1 MKKSVLIILT
11 SAICVI
17 VLVCTAVCAF
27 FITRALLPKTPVE
40 IDNNKNDKNDDNSPL
55 TVKTL
60 ALNLT
65 SVTATTTASTQEKL
79 LTVTPTPSTADIEI
93 DWSVA
98 FKNPS
103 STWASGKNVSN
114 YVDLS
119 PVVGKPQ
126 AKIKALAAFSEPV
139 IITAALKADNS
150 IKATCLCDYRIAIQ
164 GFDLVFANE
173 SVYNNFSITTNGLA
187 GVSNI
192 SAGTS
197 LYSSF
202 TNITYGD
209 GTLMPSASPT
219 VTKVQLVVDG
229 NKLYTYLNLLFAGET
244 LPDLASITLSRSGTY
259 DLHTFV
265 NGYIYKNLNSLY
277 TLFNTICSEISE
289 DEESDLKQIAQ
300 KINND
305 LKAHKDS
312 SGKYVAKSINGLSL
326 KYTLSDSTTLSVPVR
341 YVYNPNLSVT

>member
-17 VLVCTAVCAF
+17 VSVCTAVCAF

-40 IDNNKNDKNDDNSPL
+40 IDNNQNDENDDNSPL

-65 SVTATTTASTQEKL
+65 SVTATTAASTQEKL
-79 LTVTPTPSTADIEI
+79 LTVTPTPSTANIEI

-126 AKIKALAAFSEPV
+126 AKIKPLAAFSEPV
-139 IITAALKADNS
+139 IVTAALKSDSS
-150 IKATCLCDYRIAIQ
+150 IKATCLCDYRKAIT
-164 GFDLVFANE
+164 GFDLVLGNGT
-173 SVYNNFSITTNGLA
+173 VYNSFMIASSGLA
-187 GVSNI
+187 SVSNLA
-192 SAGTS
+192 AGGK
-197 LYSSF
+197 LYSSLKN
-202 TNITYGD
+202 TTYGD
-209 GTLMPSASPT
+209 GTLVPSSSPT

-229 NKLYTYLNLLFAGET
+229 SKLYNYLNLQFAGES
-244 LPDLASITLSRSGTY
+244 LPDLAGITLSRSGTY
-259 DLHTFV
+259 DLHTFN

-277 TLFNTICSEISE
+277 TLFTLICSEVTE
-289 DEESDLKQIAQ
+289 DEESDLKRIAV
-300 KINND
+300 KIND
-305 LKAHKDS
+305 YLKGFKDT
-312 SGKYVAKSINGLSL
+312 SGNYVAKAINGLSL